1 MTININP
8 DRIIREIRK
17 EFSEEFPYLKI
28 EFFQKGIRYKPTR
41 KRDQSLSKDLKL
53 GNTDMLDFKDDLKIS
68 GSMTVKELEK
78 IFEDRTGLSVLVY
91 RKSGNLWLEPTMTD
105 NWTLEQQNE
114 NGRQISG

>member
-8 DRIIREIRK
+8 DRIIQEIQK

-28 EFFQKGIRYKPTR
+28 EFFKKGVRYKPTR

-53 GNTDMLDFKDDLKIS
+53 GNLNTPDLRDDLKIT

-78 IFEDRTGLSVLVY
+78 TFEDRLGLSVLVY